1 MSTKDD
7 STPSNPYRS
16 FLAAAV
22 CLLLGL
28 LLTAGLD
35 GYRDLAKARDYEEAL
50 ERQIAET
57 EQRIEHLS
65 DRIQRIQRDPAT
77 LERLAREDLGLVRR
91 GDVVIVL
98 PEE

>member
-65 DRIQRIQRDPAT
+65 DRIQRDPAT